1 MAAALRAALLC
12 VLLVPGAAGQRDS
25 LAERKACADEE
36 CSHPISVAVTVADY
50 IAPDCRFIHLQRGQ
64 VVYVFSKLRGRG
76 KLFWSGSV
84 QGDYYGEQ
92 PARLG
97 YFPSSAVRETRS
109 LRRAAVE
116 LDTDEWDFYCHR
128 SRR

>member
-1 MAAALRAALLC
+1 PARMAAALRAALLC
-12 VLLVPGAAGQRDS
+12 VLLAPGAAGHRDS

-36 CSHPISVAVTVADY
+36 CSHPISVAVAVADY
-50 IAPDCRFIHLQRGQ
+50 AAPDCRFLPLQRGQ

-84 QGDYYGEQ
+84 QGGYYSEQ

-97 YFPSSAVRETRS
+97 YFPSSLCREPPKLPYSPLKTHF
-109 LRRAAVE
+109 L
-116 LDTDEWDFYCHR
+116 FFCG
-128 SRR
+128 